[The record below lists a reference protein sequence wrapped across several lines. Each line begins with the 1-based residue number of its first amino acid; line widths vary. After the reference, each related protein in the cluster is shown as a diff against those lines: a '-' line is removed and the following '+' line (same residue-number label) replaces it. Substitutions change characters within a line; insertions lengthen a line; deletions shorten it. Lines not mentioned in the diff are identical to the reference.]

1 MSHPTFFCFGCVLS
15 SLITVGRTVA
25 FSLFVLHWM
34 CVIFLPLHN
43 SLFVLS
49 DLVCRSKSW
58 SGCCACVISFTSWM
72 AARSLLLWRE
82 RGCSAGVRFLKMILR
97 VLFFALSSAMQSTF
111 CCSPLKGQCHTPAS
125 ASVKKKKKKHWQDPC
140 RLTRQVRTRAMKSHF
155 WANCSMWVWVGVGVK
170 VKAYVM
176 VVTTG
181 TFAHRSRLLVSLIL
195 SLLWFYLVEWLR
207 SFFLMGPKLHYK
219 VHVCCC
225 RCWIVI

>member
-1 MSHPTFFCFGCVLS
+1 MYTIQLLYVYTHTCTYELILSLEPSHFLFCFSCVLS

-49 DLVCRSKSW
+49 DLVCGSKSW

-97 VLFFALSSAMQSTF
+97 ALFLHSLQQCNLPFVALHQRDNA
-111 CCSPLKGQCHTPAS
+111 
-125 ASVKKKKKKHWQDPC
+125 
-140 RLTRQVRTRAMKSHF
+140 
-155 WANCSMWVWVGVGVK
+155 
-170 VKAYVM
+170 
-176 VVTTG
+176 
-181 TFAHRSRLLVSLIL
+181 IL
-195 SLLWFYLVEWLR
+195 Q
-207 SFFLMGPKLHYK
+207 PQPQ
-219 VHVCCC
+219 
-225 RCWIVI
+225 